1 MNIQK
6 RRRTAIK
13 GRDQVQKLIRKP
25 LLENMDALRPEYETS
40 DEVKLYEM
48 TLKKHRDTDKIPV
61 PIAMFG

>member
-6 RRRTAIK
+6 RRRTVIK
-13 GRDQVQKLIRKP
+13 GRDQVQKLMRKP
-25 LLENMDALRPEYETS
+25 LLDNMDILRPEYETS
-40 DEVKLYEM
+40 EGVKLYEM